1 MVSYDAEN
9 EMIRI
14 RKSDGKTHSISV
26 EKLSEA
32 DREWL
37 KEQDAEGGDEGTAD
51 EPGNGSAKAGSTV
64 EMLSDGS
71 PQMTYHV
78 YYPSS
83 YKDGSQPPLLFLFN
97 SGGDSKPL
105 LNHVRKGCDSLG
117 WIAIGCDWKKGQG
130 MHDETFPSTLKHI
143 EKNISYDQNAMYF
156 VNRVRCRFSTFSQVS
171 QAPSCVWCLSEI
183 HRPSGSPIR
192 DVPFPAVWRAI
203 RCQPKSVLSA
213 MPR

>member
-1 MVSYDAEN
+1 MTCHAETRTWTDVNSRRIEAELVSYDAEN

-143 EKNISYDQNAMYF
+143 EKNISYDQNAMYL

-171 QAPSCVWCLSEI
+171 QAPSCVWCLSE
-183 HRPSGSPIR
+183 
-192 DVPFPAVWRAI
+192 
-203 RCQPKSVLSA
+203 
-213 MPR
+213 